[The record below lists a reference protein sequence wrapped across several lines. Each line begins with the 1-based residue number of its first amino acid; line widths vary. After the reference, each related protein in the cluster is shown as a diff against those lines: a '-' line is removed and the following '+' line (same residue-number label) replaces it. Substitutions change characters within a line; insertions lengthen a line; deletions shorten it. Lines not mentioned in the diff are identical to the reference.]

1 MTVMPGSKSATPAQA
16 AAAPL
21 VLSTLRHGVATLT
34 LNNPSKRNALSTPM
48 LEILG
53 AELARTAENKDVK
66 VVILAAAGPVYSSGH
81 DLREFVGA
89 DPSAVTRVLKLC
101 TAVME
106 QVRLHPKPVIAQVHA
121 LASAA
126 GCQLVASCDLVVAS
140 SLAQFQTPGV
150 QIGLFCSTPIIPVSR
165 TIAPKKAMEMLLTGL
180 PISAQAA
187 ERAGLVN
194 RVVEPE
200 RLPEETFA
208 LAAHIV
214 SYSGSIL
221 ALGKQAFY
229 RQLPLD
235 MTRAY
240 EVGQDA
246 MLRNSQMPDC
256 QEGMSAFLQKRSPR
270 WTT

>member
-1 MTVMPGSKSATPAQA
+1 MTAMPNSKSVTAVQA
-16 AAAPL
+16 AGAPL
-21 VLSTLRHGVATLT
+21 VLATVRDGVATLT
-34 LNNPSKRNALSTPM
+34 LNNPSKRNALSAAM
-48 LEILG
+48 LESLR
-53 AELARTAENKDVK
+53 AELTRAAENKAVK
-66 VVILAAAGPVYSSGH
+66 AVILAATGPVFSSGH

-89 DPSAVTRVLKLC
+89 DPAAVTRLLNLC
-101 TAVME
+101 SSVME

-140 SLAQFQTPGV
+140 SSAQFQTPGV
-150 QIGLFCSTPIIPVSR
+150 QIGLFCSTPMIPLSR
-165 TIAPKKAMEMLLTGL
+165 AVAPKKAMEMLLTGV

-194 RVVEPE
+194 RVVEPAQ
-200 RLPEETFA
+200 LAEETFA

-235 MTRAY
+235 MARAY
-240 EVGQDA
+240 EVGQEA
-246 MLRNSQMPDC
+246 MLRNSQMPDA
-256 QEGMSAFLQKRSPR
+256 QEGMSAFLQKRSPH